1 MTLTHRAGLRYLKR
15 HPWLTALSILGIALG
30 VAVVVSIDVA
40 NSSARRAFTLSAER
54 VTGRATHSILGV
66 ESVSDSVFRDIRIGA
81 GIRPSAPIVEGYV
94 EVRGRTFEVLGLD
107 PFFDQPFRGYASS
120 ESEID
125 LAAFLGP
132 EPVVLLA
139 ARAAEDIGVQSGDTL
154 AAVVS
159 GRIHPLIAGGMLDG
173 GEDREGD
180 AMANLIVTD
189 VGTAQRLFGME
200 GRLSR
205 IDLVLPDDG
214 SSSARV
220 EAVLPD
226 GVRLIR
232 SGTRTETVLQMTRA
246 FEVNLTAL
254 SLLALVVGMFLIYNT
269 MTFSVVQRRPLIGRL
284 RAIGVTDREVF
295 RLVLYEAVLL
305 GAAGTVLGLGGG
317 IALSRGLV
325 GMVAQTI
332 NDLYYAVDVQEVSLD
347 PWILVK
353 GGALGIGATL
363 LAAIAPA
370 REAARSPVA
379 VVLQRSE
386 EEVRARRN
394 LPRSAAVAAV
404 VGAVAVV
411 LLLAS
416 GRSIVLSYVALFL
429 ILVAFALIVPLA
441 LTLFARGVRRLMGRL
456 FGVIGRMAAQG
467 VIHNLSR
474 TSVAAAALAIAVAA
488 AVGVGVMI
496 GSFRATVSTWLE
508 YTLQADLYVQA
519 PSTMGRLGGAV
530 LRPELADAFS
540 QIDEVEAVST
550 IRQIDLT
557 ADGDP
562 IEVAGVAGGPNRRA
576 SVRFVSGN
584 PDDIW
589 RGYDAGDVIVSE
601 PLAYRKG
608 LGRGDSLRLPTSR
621 GMRGF
626 HVAGVFYD
634 YGSDLGMAMMSRTA
648 FERHFDAPG
657 LSGISLYVHS
667 NADLARVA
675 SRVREAAGA
684 QEVIVRSNRD
694 LRAYSLEIFDRSF
707 AITSVLRLLAL
718 LVAFVGLVSALMA
731 IQIERRRE
739 FAVLRAEGLTPG
751 QLWRYVTLETCVLG
765 TAAGLAA
772 LPLGVVLAAVL
783 VFVINKRS
791 FGWTLEIG
799 VDPGILAQAVVIAL
813 IASLLAGLYPAFQ
826 MARSNPADALRGE

>member
-1 MTLTHRAGLRYLKR
+1 MTLTHLAGLRYLKR
-15 HPWLTALSILGIALG
+15 HPWLTALSVLGIALG

-54 VTGRATHSILGV
+54 VTGRATHSIVGA
-66 ESVSDSVFRDIRIGA
+66 ETIADSVFRHIRIDA
-81 GIRPSAPIVEGYV
+81 GIRPSAPIVEGYL
-94 EVRGRTFEVLGLD
+94 ELRGRTFEVLGVD

-120 ESEID
+120 LSDLD
-125 LAAFLGP
+125 LAAFLGL
-132 EPVVLLA
+132 EPVVLLPA
-139 ARAAEDIGVQSGDTL
+139 GAAEDLGIRSGDTL
-154 AAVVS
+154 AVVVS
-159 GRIHPLIAGGMLDG
+159 GRMHRVVVGGTFDG
-173 GEDREGD
+173 GDQKDD
-180 AMANLIVTD
+180 AIANMLVAD

-205 IDLVLPDDG
+205 IDLVLPED
-214 SSSARV
+214 AAAATRV

-226 GVRLIR
+226 GVRLVR

-295 RLVLYEAVLL
+295 RLILYEAVLL
-305 GAAGTVLGLGGG
+305 GAAGTALGLAGGL
-317 IALSRGLV
+317 ALSRGLV

-332 NDLYYAVDVQEVSLD
+332 NDLYYAVDVQNVRLD

-353 GGALGIGATL
+353 GGALGVGATL
-363 LAAIAPA
+363 LAALAPA

-394 LPRSAAVAAV
+394 LPRSTAAAVGVAMVAAV
-404 VGAVAVV
+404 
-411 LLLAS
+411 LLFIS
-416 GRSIVLSYVALFL
+416 GRSIVLSYVGLFL
-429 ILVAFALIVPLA
+429 ILVAFVLIVPLA
-441 LTLFARGVRRLMGRL
+441 LTLFARAARRFMGRF

-474 TSVAAAALAIAVAA
+474 TSVAAAALGIAVAA

-496 GSFRATVSTWLE
+496 GSFRDTVSTWLD
-508 YTLQADLYVQA
+508 YTLQADLYIQA
-519 PSTMGRLGGAV
+519 PSTMGRLGDAV
-530 LRPELADAFS
+530 LSPELAEAFS
-540 QIDEVEAVST
+540 RIDGVGAVSS
-550 IRQIDLT
+550 IRQIDVI

-562 IEVAGVAGGPNRRA
+562 IEVAGVVGGPNRRV
-576 SVRFVSGN
+576 SVRFASGN
-584 PDDIW
+584 VDDIW
-589 RGYDAGDVIVSE
+589 RRYDAGDVIVSE

-608 LGRGDSLRLPTSR
+608 LARGDSLHLPTSK
-621 GMRGF
+621 GPRGF
-626 HVAGVFYD
+626 RVAGVFYD
-634 YGSDLGMAMMSRTA
+634 YGSDLGMAMMSRPV
-648 FERHFDAPG
+648 FERHFDARG
-657 LSGISLYVHS
+657 LSGISLYVEPD
-667 NADLARVA
+667 ADLARVA
-675 SRVREAAGA
+675 SLVREAAGA
-684 QEVIVRSNRD
+684 QDIIVRSNRD
-694 LRAYSLEIFDRSF
+694 LRDYSLEIFDRSF

-751 QLWRYVTLETCVLG
+751 QLWRYVTLESCVLG

-772 LPLGVVLAAVL
+772 LPLGVLLAAVL

-799 VDPGILAQAVVIAL
+799 IEPGLLVQAVMIAL
-813 IASLLAGLYPAFQ
+813 SASLLAGLYPAFQ
-826 MARSNPADALRGE
+826 MARSNPADALRGD